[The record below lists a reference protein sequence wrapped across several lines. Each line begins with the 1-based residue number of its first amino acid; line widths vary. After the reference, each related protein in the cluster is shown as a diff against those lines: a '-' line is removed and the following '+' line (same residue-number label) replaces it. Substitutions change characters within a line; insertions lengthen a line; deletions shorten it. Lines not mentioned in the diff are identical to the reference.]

1 MRYITGDNPDEQSND
16 STIVILSTTDSGG
29 KYLCHF
35 KDGRLTNIF
44 TTIRKKGLERGRL
57 DLCIRR
63 WSSLRRFSCML
74 HWHHMVEVC
83 QDAQTSQISYVGANR
98 RLRKRQNFE

>member
-1 MRYITGDNPDEQSND
+1 MRYITGDNLDEQSKE

-29 KYLCHF
+29 KYLRHL

-44 TTIRKKGLERGRL
+44 TTIRKKSMERGRP

-83 QDAQTSQISYVGANR
+83 QDAQTSKISHVRANR
-98 RLRKRQNFE
+98 RLRKRQSFE